1 MKVHEYQ
8 AKAILSDFGIPVPKG
23 GVATTP
29 EEAGRIA
36 GDMGDKV
43 VVKAQV
49 HAGGRGLAGGVKVV
63 DSAQEAQDFAQWSA
77 WQAPGH
83 SPDRPRRRA
92 RQPGTAGGACP
103 DLQGVLPGRGHR
115 QRVPRA
121 L

>member
-36 GDMGDKV
+36 GEMGDKV

-63 DSAQEAQDFAQWSA
+63 V
-77 WQAPGH
+77 
-83 SPDRPRRRA
+83 PRRRP
-92 RQPGTAGGACP
+92 RISPGVCWASVWSLTRPGPTACP
-103 DLQGVLPGRGHR
+103 STRCCWRSLPR
-115 QRVPRA
+115 
-121 L
+121 